1 MTSGK
6 ECPMKHEL
14 LIQAIGQ
21 LDDALIEEA
30 HMSRRRN
37 LTLLPRISALAA
49 CFVLIFAGAWF
60 ALRSGGGGL
69 RMDGTDLLAMGS
81 GYAEFS
87 LAPAT
92 QQRSATGI
100 QIPLDV
106 DVDGGTVKLSAGTET
121 TLLLGEQSAGEWTL
135 AENARIYWCI
145 VPESLD
151 AFQLAVTRDGETAV
165 ITASVSPDAD
175 SLILTVS
182 R

>member
-21 LDDALIEEA
+21 LDDSLIEEA
-30 HMSRRRN
+30 HAPRRRD
-37 LTLLPRISALAA
+37 LTLLPRIGALAA

-60 ALRSGGGGL
+60 SLRSGGGGL
-69 RMDGTDLLAMGS
+69 CMDGTDLLAMGS

-92 QQRSATGI
+92 QQRSVAGI

-106 DVDGGTVKLSAGTET
+106 DVSGGEVILSAGPET
-121 TLLLGEQSAGEWTL
+121 VLLVGDTSADAWTFT
-135 AENARIYWCI
+135 ENARIYWCI
-145 VPESLD
+145 TPETLD
-151 AFQLAVTRDGETAV
+151 AFQLFVTCDGENAV